1 MSLVVSS
8 YLALGL
14 AIVLEVVGTSAL
26 QASQQFTR
34 PWPTVIMLVSYIGA
48 FYFLAMA
55 LRILPVGVAYAIWA
69 GLGIVLITIAGMV
82 FFGQRLD
89 TPAVVGLVLIIAGVI
104 IINVFSKT
112 VAH

>member
-1 MSLVVSS
+1 MSTVVSS

-34 PWPTVIMLVSYIGA
+34 LWPTIIMLVSYVGA
-48 FYFLAMA
+48 FYFLALA
-55 LRILPVGVAYAIWA
+55 LRILPVGLAYAIWA
-69 GLGIVLITIAGMV
+69 GLGIVLIAIVGLL

-89 TPAVVGLVLIIAGVI
+89 TPAVIGLALIISGVV

>member
-1 MSLVVSS
+1 MSTVVSS

-34 PWPTVIMLVSYIGA
+34 LWPTIIMLVSYVGA
-48 FYFLAMA
+48 FYFLALA
-55 LRILPVGVAYAIWA
+55 LRILPVGLAYAIWA
-69 GLGIVLITIAGMV
+69 GLGIVLITIVGLL

-89 TPAVVGLVLIIAGVI
+89 TPAVIGLALIISGVV